1 MIPLS
6 PIALLPYERGEEG
19 VAWGAVP
26 QVAVFLY
33 HFAWFLASHHP
44 LASGSRDS
52 CAGECVIRK

>member
-1 MIPLS
+1 MILLS
-6 PIALLPYERGEEG
+6 PTALLPYERGEEG
-19 VAWGAVP
+19 MGSVP

-33 HFAWFLASHHP
+33 HLAWFLASHHP